1 MKILVTGCAG
11 FIGTNLCKRLVE
23 LGHEVVGIDDLSYG
37 HPENMND
44 IRFDNYIAA
53 DVRYFNGEGEI
64 FKNIDVIY
72 HQANLRKNISSRN
85 PDNDIDITIRGTC
98 NLLQYATKNKVK
110 KFIYASSS
118 LAYGDSDPVCTEQS
132 PLRPICIYGISK
144 VAAEKLV
151 KYYHGTNGLE
161 TTILR
166 YFQGYGHYQD
176 TRRGAAIIPTVIRNM
191 FENEPVII
199 YGDGTQT
206 RSFTWIEDIIDVL
219 MMPLF
224 DSKMSGETYNVT
236 AGKEYSIQEI
246 IDLIM
251 NCYCEL
257 YPEKKVNRT
266 DRLCYHA
273 AMPDDIKHLAGNNDK
288 IRKLGVTFNTDIREN
303 IKETIKFYE
312 RYNTKPL

>member
-11 FIGTNLCKRLVE
+11 FIGTNLCKRLLE
-23 LGHEVVGIDDLSYG
+23 MGHEVIGIDNFSYG
-37 HPENMND
+37 HKKNMDD
-44 IRFDNYIAA
+44 IGFINYLAA
-53 DVRYFNGEGEI
+53 DVRYFQGSE
-64 FKNIDVIY
+64 FKDIDVIY

-85 PDNDIDITIRGTC
+85 PDEDIDITIGGTC
-98 NLLQYATKNKVK
+98 NLLQYAIKNKVK

-118 LAYGDSDPVCTEQS
+118 LAYGDSDPVCTEES
-132 PLRPICIYGISK
+132 PLHPICIYGISK

-166 YFQGYGHYQD
+166 YFQGYGYYQD
-176 TRRGAAIIPTVIRNM
+176 NKRGAAIIPTVIRNM
-191 FENEPVII
+191 FENEPIII

-251 NCYCEL
+251 NCYCEMF
-257 YPEKKVNRT
+257 PGKTVNKT
-266 DRLCYHA
+266 DRRLYLKA
-273 AMPDDIKHLAGNNDK
+273 LPDDIKFLRGSNEK
-288 IRKLGVTFNTDIREN
+288 IKKYGIEFNID
-303 IKETIKFYE
+303 IKENLRKTIEFYKD
-312 RYNTKPL
+312 RI

>member
-23 LGHEVVGIDDLSYG
+23 HGHEVIGIDNFSYG
-37 HPENMND
+37 YTSNMKD
-44 IRFDNYIAA
+44 IGFGNYYAS
-53 DVRYFNGEGEI
+53 DVRYFNGDNFGD
-64 FKNIDVIY
+64 IDVIY
-72 HQANLRKNISSRN
+72 HQANLRKNISSN
-85 PDNDIDITIRGTC
+85 KPDEDIDITIRGTC
-98 NLLQYATKNKVK
+98 NLLQYAIKNNVK

-118 LAYGDSDPVCTEQS
+118 LAYGKSDPVVTEES
-132 PLRPICIYGISK
+132 PLCPICIYGISK

-166 YFQGYGHYQD
+166 YFQGYGQYQD
-176 TRRGAAIIPTVIRNM
+176 SQRGAAIIPKTIRNM
-191 FENEPVII
+191 FENNPII
-199 YGDGTQT
+199 INGDGSQT

-236 AGKEYSIQEI
+236 AGKEYSIIEI

-266 DRLCYHA
+266 DRLCYRA
-273 AMPDDIKHLAGNNDK
+273 ALPDDIKHLAGNNDK
-288 IRKLGVTFNTDIREN
+288 IRDLGVKFNMDIHEN
-303 IKETIKFYE
+303 IKETIRFYE
-312 RYNTKPL
+312 RYHTQSL